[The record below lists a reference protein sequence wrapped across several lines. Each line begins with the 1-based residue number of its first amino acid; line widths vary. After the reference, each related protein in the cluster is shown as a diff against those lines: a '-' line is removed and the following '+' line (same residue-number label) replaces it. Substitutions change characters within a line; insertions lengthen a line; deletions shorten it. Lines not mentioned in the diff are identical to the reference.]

1 MDPIWLLLLLP
12 LASLSGYA
20 YGRRSSER
28 SSGQR
33 VDRLSSSYFRGL
45 NLLLN
50 EQTDKAL
57 EIFLEMAQVD
67 SDTVEMQLA
76 VGNLFRRRGEV
87 DRAIRLHE
95 DLFQRPL
102 LSVEQ
107 RMHALHELGEDF
119 MRAGLLDRAEELY
132 LQLLEIDPR
141 AEGALRKLLDIF
153 EQEHEWAKAIEMSER
168 LANLGHDE
176 RVRVAHYQCELAE
189 RARAAKDRDAAYHH
203 LTSARLAM
211 PQAVRTELIAAQL
224 ALDLD
229 EPVQATVALRAAALA
244 DREFIPE
251 MLPLLERCE
260 ADARSRPAALS
271 LLNELVENDPGVSA
285 VLCLGEVLR
294 REQGVAA
301 ERAFYTERLR
311 KRPSIRVLKRMLEV
325 DLPAQEICASPSL
338 ELSFSVIRSYLD
350 RKPAYRCSSCG
361 FSSGRTLHW
370 QCPSCKAWGSTKPV
384 PGAPGE

>member
-33 VDRLSSSYFRGL
+33 VDRLSRSYFRGL

-57 EIFLEMAQVD
+57 EIFLEIAQVD

-87 DRAIRLHE
+87 DRAIRLHQ

-107 RMHALHELGEDF
+107 RMHALHELGEDY

-132 LQLLEIDPR
+132 RQLLDIEPR

-153 EQEHEWAKAIEMSER
+153 EQEHEWAKAIEMTER
-168 LANLGHDE
+168 LASLGHDE
-176 RVRVAHYQCELAE
+176 HTRVAHYQCELAE
-189 RARAAKDRDAAYHH
+189 RARVSGNADAAYHH
-203 LTSARLAM
+203 LTNARLSL
-211 PQAVRTELIAAQL
+211 PQAVRTELVAAQL

-229 EPVQATVALRAAALA
+229 APAQATVALRAAALA
-244 DREFIPE
+244 DSEFIPE
-251 MLPLLERCE
+251 LLPLLVRCE
-260 ADARSRPAALS
+260 LDPRSRAAAQV
-271 LLNELVENDPGVSA
+271 LLNELVNRDPGVSA

-294 REQGVAA
+294 REQGVPA
-301 ERAFYTERLR
+301 ERSFYTERLR

-338 ELSFSVIRSYLD
+338 ELSFSVIRGYLD
-350 RKPAYRCSSCG
+350 RKPAYRCGSCG

-370 QCPSCKAWGSTKPV
+370 QCPSCKTWGSTKPV